1 MNTRLVAALAVAVAI
16 AVGAVGYAIGISGQT
31 GELTAEQHAQ
41 IEAMVAE
48 ALPAEPQADPIAT
61 EIASLNEGQRG
72 EVEVLIRSHL
82 IANPEIIADAIT
94 ELQDRQTRAQQTAQI
109 DAITENAE
117 IIFAS
122 NRQVVLG
129 NPEGDVTLV
138 EFFDYNCTYCK
149 RSLSDVAQL
158 LEADPNLRV
167 VLKEFPVLGEG
178 SVEAARVSVA
188 VSMIA
193 PEKYKEFHFA
203 LLSEPGEINGE
214 RALAMAEE
222 LGVDVDQLVPL
233 LESDDVNST
242 INEVYDIA
250 GLLNLTGTPTFV
262 TRREVVVGAVG
273 YDELRSRIAEIRA
286 N

>member
-1 MNTRLVAALAVAVAI
+1 MNSRRVAALAVAAAI
-16 AVGAVGYAIGISGQT
+16 AVGVLGYAIGISGQDR
-31 GELTAEQHAQ
+31 ELTTEQRAE

-48 ALPAEPQADPIAT
+48 ALPVQAQTDPIAT
-61 EIASLNEGQRG
+61 ELAALSDGQRG
-72 EVEVLIRSHL
+72 EVEALIRSHL

-94 ELQDRQTRAQQTAQI
+94 ELQTRQERAEQTAQVE
-109 DAITENAE
+109 AIAENAE

-122 NRQVVLG
+122 DTSVVIC
-129 NPEGDVTLV
+129 NPDGDVTLV
-138 EFFDYNCTYCK
+138 EFFDYNCTFCK

-158 LEADPNLRV
+158 LEVDPNLRV

-188 VSMIA
+188 VNMTA
-193 PEKYKEFHFA
+193 PEKFREFHFA
-203 LLSEPGEINGE
+203 LLAEQGQVDGD
-214 RALAMAEE
+214 RALAVADE
-222 LGVDVDQLVPL
+222 LGIDVDQLTPL
-233 LESDDVNST
+233 LESDTVNST

-250 GLLNLTGTPTFV
+250 GLLNLSGTPTFV

-273 YDELRSRIAEIRA
+273 FDTLRSKIAEIRA